1 MKPPTGAD
9 GGNVRSLRD
18 RHADV
23 GGLSQTTISVTAK
36 RGSGPR
42 HARSTQRWEGEY
54 FRPPNVVGNER
65 RLREGLDRGGLV
77 WRSLSKCSQ
86 AARDAQG

>member
-1 MKPPTGAD
+1 MVAVVGRFSIKPTSDWKPLA
-9 GGNVRSLRD
+9 
-18 RHADV
+18 
-23 GGLSQTTISVTAK
+23 ISVTAK
-36 RGSGPR
+36 RGPGPR
-42 HARSTQRWEGEY
+42 NARSTQRWEGEY

-65 RLREGLDRGGLV
+65 RLRGGLALGRLV